1 MNTVLCIAACYNAGS
16 ERFYALPSLSTN
28 CGIRI
33 AERGEIVHYSW
44 LKLNKGRKTQVLKTL
59 FLVIKPEQKFNSK
72 ALFEIIDRE

>member
-1 MNTVLCIAACYNAGS
+1 MHYRVVAQTVALGS
-16 ERFYALPSLSTN
+16 QN
-28 CGIRI
+28 
-33 AERGEIVHYSW
+33 GEVVHYSW